1 MPTKHHPTTA
11 APLRTWDCY
20 SLGCICSSSRWWN
33 ANCTV
38 GCTISNPLWAAT
50 QIFLYSDL
58 KPQEKCVHAFI
69 EIGIPRNFFPNS
81 YSPFQ
86 CTNICIVPHTHTHIY
101 VFVLS
106 TASSNLCYRSPS
118 LLPPPSPAHPQPQ
131 QGSKAEVLIYIQKQV
146 LAQRQNEGRV
156 QETTHLCSS
165 QCSFPHLVVIRAG

>member
-1 MPTKHHPTTA
+1 MKCKLH
-11 APLRTWDCY
+11 
-20 SLGCICSSSRWWN
+20 SRMHN
-33 ANCTV
+33 
-38 GCTISNPLWAAT
+38 
-50 QIFLYSDL
+50 F
-58 KPQEKCVHAFI
+58 KPSVS
-69 EIGIPRNFFPNS
+69 S
-81 YSPFQ
+81 YS
-86 CTNICIVPHTHTHIY
+86 NISIFWSKATGKVRSRIHWDWNSQEFLPKQLFSISVYKYMYSSTHTHTHIY

>member
-1 MPTKHHPTTA
+1 MKCKLHSRMHNFKPSVSS
-11 APLRTWDCY
+11 Y
-20 SLGCICSSSRWWN
+20 SN
-33 ANCTV
+33 
-38 GCTISNPLWAAT
+38 ISIFWSKAT
-50 QIFLYSDL
+50 GKVQR
-58 KPQEKCVHAFI
+58 VHAFI

-146 LAQRQNEGRV
+146 LAQRQNEGRL